1 MVKHGDSLLT
11 NYFQGVIHM
20 VGWYADIF
28 YKNGM
33 ADVMHSNCLYF
44 AFPVIRFKE
53 NYRYFFASFNFI
65 LIKFADHLKLP
76 LLMALIEPQLTFVGI
91 FLTNVL
97 WDYFF
102 VARKYLNTESP
113 RIMRFQF
120 CVVHTSIWKFKNGF
134 SIGMYY
140 LPWLHFEK
148 IYTEI

>member
-1 MVKHGDSLLT
+1 MKHGDSLLT

-20 VGWYADIF
+20 VCWYADF
-28 YKNGM
+28 FFTKM
-33 ADVMHSNCLYF
+33 AWQMIWIIIAY
-44 AFPVIRFKE
+44 ATFPVISFKE
-53 NYRYFFASFNFI
+53 NCRYFLQVSIIHI
-65 LIKFADHLKLP
+65 LIKFAEHLKIP

-120 CVVHTSIWKFKNGF
+120 CVVHIVSFWKFKNGL
-134 SIGMYY
+134 SIGMYV
-140 LPWLHFEK
+140 PWLHF
-148 IYTEI
+148 